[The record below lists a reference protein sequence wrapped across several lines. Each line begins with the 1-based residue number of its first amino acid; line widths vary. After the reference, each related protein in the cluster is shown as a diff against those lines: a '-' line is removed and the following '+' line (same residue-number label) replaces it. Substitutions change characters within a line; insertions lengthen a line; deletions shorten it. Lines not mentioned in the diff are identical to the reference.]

1 MTGQRIRRLRAKL
14 QESRTRLMTAQPF
27 FALLLMY
34 LKFVAVP
41 DMKKISTDGQ
51 CIYFS
56 PQFLDKL
63 YAHEVDFILCHQ
75 IMHIIC
81 GDIWRPGD
89 FKGDDYHYA
98 CDILINRLLFEQGF
112 REERY
117 AHLGPVSISI
127 PGVRRDV
134 AELSPGEIFGLM
146 PYSLY
151 ILDDRARSRLLPD
164 SDEFWDRTEAAPGG
178 ILILDTIEHDGML
191 RKKEPSESPASGS
204 DSDGGDLDGDK
215 PLDDGE
221 LKQLWQGRAAAAAKS
236 FGQDDLTGAWNVP
249 EFMQRMIDKLR
260 DPKLDWKRIL
270 NNFIQERVCDY
281 SFSPPDRRYE
291 ETGFF
296 LPDFNEK
303 EFVSRDIL
311 FMADTSGSVD
321 DECLTVVYSELKGAI
336 EQFSGKLSGKLGFF
350 DADVK
355 DILPFDSVEDLL
367 RIVPCG
373 GGGTDFRP
381 VFDYIRNYYYDQLP
395 ACVVIFTDGI
405 GPYPQERDAL
415 GIPVLWM
422 INNPDIT
429 PPWGKTVRILSADA
443 DRI

>member
-1 MTGQRIRRLRAKL
+1 
-14 QESRTRLMTAQPF
+14 
-27 FALLLMY
+27 
-34 LKFVAVP
+34 
-41 DMKKISTDGQ
+41 
-51 CIYFS
+51 
-56 PQFLDKL
+56 
-63 YAHEVDFILCHQ
+63 
-75 IMHIIC
+75 
-81 GDIWRPGD
+81 
-89 FKGDDYHYA
+89 
-98 CDILINRLLFEQGF
+98 
-112 REERY
+112 
-117 AHLGPVSISI
+117 
-127 PGVRRDV
+127 
-134 AELSPGEIFGLM
+134 
-146 PYSLY
+146 
-151 ILDDRARSRLLPD
+151 
-164 SDEFWDRTEAAPGG
+164 
-178 ILILDTIEHDGML
+178 
-191 RKKEPSESPASGS
+191 
-204 DSDGGDLDGDK
+204 
-215 PLDDGE
+215 
-221 LKQLWQGRAAAAAKS
+221 
-236 FGQDDLTGAWNVP
+236 
-249 EFMQRMIDKLR
+249 MQRMIDKLR

-429 PPWGKTVRILSADA
+429 PQWGKTVRILSADA